1 MKTKPKRGRPI
12 LYVGGRV
19 PKTVTLSLPLFHRV
33 EAMRGCVPTTQ
44 FLAELIEKGLAART
58 MSDQPVNPS
67 ATGDVVPI
75 LMPQPDQ
82 TVEECVIAR
91 WLVRPGD
98 RIEKGQVIFEAETTK
113 AVFEVEAEHS
123 GRLARIVIV
132 EDRWVPVRTPVAY
145 LADDDATLD
154 AWLAANPPAQME
166 EEVRTDQQGLAQ
178 TLSRS
183 AEAGDEAGA
192 VKPAEI
198 KASPAAR
205 RLAEERGIDLRTL
218 GPGSGPDGRIVV
230 PDVEKA
236 ITAAPMA
243 GSEESVR
250 RPLSPMRRAIARVVT
265 ASKQTIPHFYVKATV
280 QAEPAL
286 RFCEARKAQ
295 TAAGLNDVLVM
306 ACAKAVGEFPAFRS
320 RLDGNEV
327 VTRPSA
333 NIGIIVAVEDGLA
346 VPVVRGADRMT
357 FEHLAQE
364 TRRVIAAAREGK
376 VEGLGEAVFTVSN
389 LGKYGVEE
397 FTAIIHPPE
406 AAILAVGAVRDQAIV
421 QDNTVK
427 PSKALTLTLS
437 CDHRLID
444 GVQAARFLARLKELI
459 ENPGPLDRSATSP

>member
-1 MKTKPKRGRPI
+1 MG
-12 LYVGGRV
+12 
-19 PKTVTLSLPLFHRV
+19 
-33 EAMRGCVPTTQ
+33 E
-44 FLAELIEKGLAART
+44 
-58 MSDQPVNPS
+58 QPVNFE
-67 ATGDVVPI
+67 GDVVPI

-113 AVFEVEAEHS
+113 AVFEVEAEQS

-145 LADDDATLD
+145 LAENDAVLD

-178 TLSRS
+178 TASQVV
-183 AEAGDEAGA
+183 EALPSTSVSLRRDSPDAGA
-192 VKPAEI
+192 PRRSEAKAGEI

-205 RLAEERGIDLRTL
+205 RLADKHGIDLRTL
-218 GPGSGPDGRIVV
+218 GPGSGPEGRIVV

-236 ITAAPMA
+236 IAAAPMA

-265 ASKQTIPHFYVKATV
+265 ASKQTIPHFYVKATI

-286 RFCEARKAQ
+286 RFCEACKARF
-295 TAAGLNDVLVM
+295 ACGLNDVVVM
-306 ACAKAVGEFPAFRS
+306 ACAKAVREFPAFRS
-320 RLDGNEV
+320 RLDGDEV
-327 VTRPSA
+327 VTLPSA
-333 NIGIIVAVEDGLA
+333 NIGILVAVEDGLA

-364 TRRVIAAAREGK
+364 TRRVIAAAREGR

-397 FTAIIHPPE
+397 FSAIIHPPE

-421 QDNTVK
+421 RDNVVVPCK
-427 PSKALTLTLS
+427 MMTLTLS

-444 GVQAARFLARLKELI
+444 GVQAARFLVRLKELI